1 MRIESIRAG
10 GSSSDDG
17 EGPQVADE
25 GRGREMNRTTEIFG
39 GEAAITGV
47 HRGRGEADFAVV
59 FWASGR
65 NNEAA
70 SFTFRGNERSLER
83 LIGLEFFSLS
93 SALASNQ
100 QSQRKALGVRD

>member
-47 HRGRGEADFAVV
+47 HRGR
-59 FWASGR
+59 WC
-65 NNEAA
+65 
-70 SFTFRGNERSLER
+70 
-83 LIGLEFFSLS
+83 
-93 SALASNQ
+93 
-100 QSQRKALGVRD
+100 